1 MCSVFKKTYLSI
13 LIIRPLPWINVDII
27 LKQHVNTLDT
37 SFTDTKL
44 EEGNL
49 IGGGLAYLSMVV

>member
-1 MCSVFKKTYLSI
+1 MDTLS
-13 LIIRPLPWINVDII
+13 
-27 LKQHVNTLDT
+27 T

-49 IGGGLAYLSMVV
+49 IGGGLAYLSAMV